1 MRQMKRKFCFVLAFV
16 IALVISGFAFADD
29 TQYVLEEAARRD
41 IKIIT
46 YDQAKEI
53 ALQRVKRENARVKEI
68 DLDNEADDYPD
79 GTDFRPVYQIEC
91 ISGYDK
97 FEIDI
102 DAVTGQVLKF
112 RLDD

>member
-1 MRQMKRKFCFVLAFV
+1 MRRKLCIVLAFV
-16 IALVISGFAFADD
+16 MAILISRFAFADND
-29 TQYVLEEAARRD
+29 TQYVLEEAVRRD
-41 IKIIT
+41 MKIIT

-53 ALQRVKRENARVKEI
+53 ALQRVKKENTRVKEI

-79 GTDFRPVYQIEC
+79 GTNFRPVYQIEC

-97 FEIDI
+97 FEVDI

>member
-1 MRQMKRKFCFVLAFV
+1 MRKKLCIILAFV
-16 IALVISGFAFADD
+16 MAIVISGFAYADD

-41 IKIIT
+41 MKIIT

-97 FEIDI
+97 FEVDI

-112 RLDD
+112 KLDD

>member
-1 MRQMKRKFCFVLAFV
+1 MNMKKLCVILAFV
-16 IALVISGFAFADD
+16 IALLVCGSAFAHDD
-29 TQYVLEEAARRD
+29 FQYVIEEAARRD
-41 IKIIT
+41 ITLIT
-46 YDQAKEI
+46 EAQAREI
-53 ALQRVKRENARVKEI
+53 AVKRVGRENTRVKEV

-79 GTDFRPVYQIEC
+79 GTNFRPVYQIEC

-97 FEIDI
+97 FEVDI

>member
-1 MRQMKRKFCFVLAFV
+1 MNRKICIVLAFV
-16 IALVISGFAFADD
+16 CALMLSFSALADHSES
-29 TQYVLEEAARRD
+29 QYVLEEAARRD
-41 IKIIT
+41 MKIIT

-97 FEIDI
+97 FEVDI

>member
-1 MRQMKRKFCFVLAFV
+1 MIRKLCIVLAFV
-16 IALVISGFAFADD
+16 IALVISGFAYADND
-29 TQYVLEEAARRD
+29 TQYVIEESARRD
-41 IKIIT
+41 MKIIT

-53 ALQRVKRENARVKEI
+53 ALKRVGKENTRVKEI

-79 GTDFRPVYQIEC
+79 GTNFRPVYQIEC

-102 DAVTGQVLKF
+102 DAVTGEVLKF
-112 RLDD
+112 KLDD

>member
-1 MRQMKRKFCFVLAFV
+1 M
-16 IALVISGFAFADD
+16 
-29 TQYVLEEAARRD
+29 
-41 IKIIT
+41 KIIT

-79 GTDFRPVYQIEC
+79 GTDFRPVYQLEC

-97 FEIDI
+97 FEVDI

-112 RLDD
+112 KLDD

>member
-1 MRQMKRKFCFVLAFV
+1 MNRKICIVLAFV
-16 IALVISGFAFADD
+16 CVLMLSFSALADYGES
-29 TQYVLEEAARRD
+29 QYVLEEAARRD

-97 FEIDI
+97 FEVDI

-112 RLDD
+112 KLDD